1 MEKKVDVHYFF
12 FPWVGAYTI
21 IRYQIIRNYLP
32 QEAKQKLKKQKNNKK
47 YYLKRLIK
55 LLFLFNV

>member
-32 QEAKQKLKKQKNNKK
+32 QEAKTKIKKTKK
-47 YYLKRLIK
+47 
-55 LLFLFNV
+55 